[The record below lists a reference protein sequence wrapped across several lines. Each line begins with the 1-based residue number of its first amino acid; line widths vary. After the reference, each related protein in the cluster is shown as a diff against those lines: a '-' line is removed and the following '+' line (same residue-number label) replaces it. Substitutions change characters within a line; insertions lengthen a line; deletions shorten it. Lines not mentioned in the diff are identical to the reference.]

1 MRGYTGKMA
10 EAGGDGQTVTSLLEH
25 AEAKRRAGLLL
36 EARAGYM
43 EAAKTAEAG
52 RNPSSF
58 VRAAL
63 GVGGIW
69 VHEHRDVVAQA
80 AVDSVWQRAR
90 ALAQPGSVEEARL
103 AVRQAAEAVYQG
115 APVEAVMAGVE
126 AVRAFGDEAATA
138 EALSLLHH
146 VLLSPRYA
154 EVRLGLAEEV
164 VRLGARGGD
173 QLLTLMGLC
182 WRTVDL
188 FLLGDV
194 RAGQSLE
201 ELRERSAAEGCE
213 ALCFVSDVLGAMVSA
228 RAGRFEKAEAA
239 ATKALDRGTA
249 AGDPDAPAYYGAMLA
264 VLRWWQGREKEVIDL
279 VRTISMSPRLG
290 FNDHVYVSADAALSA
305 AVGDFDS
312 SEEALARL
320 SGIGLER
327 LPPSSSWLTT
337 EFLVAETAYLLGDA
351 EVAASAGELLAPY
364 AHLPVMPSLA
374 VVCLGSAERALGLCA
389 ATTGRMDAAVHHL
402 DAAIRADRRLGNR
415 PMAVLTEHTLAGV
428 LRAGGGQIEKTRAE
442 QLAQRAEERARRI
455 GMVLPDPPAWLVA
468 GKLVSRITGRSREA
482 SLRSCPAGF
491 RITVDG
497 RATVLPD
504 RVGFSYLVE
513 LIVRPGRDV
522 DVLSLASSGPLP
534 AFRSDALTD
543 ERALSSY
550 RRRVRELN
558 TLLCRDDLE
567 VSVANRYRREL
578 ASLTTALRSSVGLG
592 GRARAFPDN
601 NERART
607 AVRKALVRAVS
618 AIEAVEPD
626 LGLHLQ
632 TSLVTGVTCRY
643 SPAPGWNVT
652 ADARGS
658 DRSDP

>member
-1 MRGYTGKMA
+1 
-10 EAGGDGQTVTSLLEH
+10 
-25 AEAKRRAGLLL
+25 
-36 EARAGYM
+36 M
-43 EAAKTAEAG
+43 EAAKTAEVEGHPA
-52 RNPSSF
+52 SF
-58 VRAAL
+58 VSAAL

-69 VHEHRDVVAQA
+69 VNEHRDVVART

-90 ALAQPGSVEEARL
+90 SLAPAGSVEEARL
-103 AVRQAAEAVYQG
+103 VVRQAAEAVYQG

-138 EALSLLHH
+138 EALSSLHH

-164 VRLGARGGD
+164 VRLGARAGD
-173 QLLTLMGLC
+173 SLLTLMGLC

-201 ELRERSAAEGCE
+201 ELRERSAADACE

-239 ATKALDRGTA
+239 ATKALERGVA

-264 VLRWWQGREKEVIDL
+264 VLRWWQGREKEVIEL
-279 VRTISMSPRLG
+279 VRTISMSPSLG

-305 AVGDFDS
+305 AIGDFDS

-327 LPPSSSWLTT
+327 LPHSSSWLTT

-389 ATTGRMDAAVHHL
+389 ATTGRIDAAVHHL

-415 PMAVLTEHTLAGV
+415 PMAVLTEHTLAAV
-428 LRAGGGQIEKTRAE
+428 LRAGGGQSDQTRAE
-442 QLAQRAEERARRI
+442 QLAHRAEDRASRI
-455 GMVLPDPPAWLVA
+455 GMVLPAPPAWLVG
-468 GKLVSRITGRSREA
+468 GKLASPNAGRSREA
-482 SLRSCPAGF
+482 SLRSCPGGF
-491 RITVDG
+491 RIAVDG
-497 RATVLPD
+497 RATLLPD
-504 RVGFSYLVE
+504 RVGFSYLVK
-513 LIVRPGRDV
+513 LIIRPDLDL
-522 DVLSLASSGPLP
+522 DVLSLASDGILRAS
-534 AFRSDALTD
+534 RSDALTD

-550 RRRVRELN
+550 RRRTRELT
-558 TLLCRDDLE
+558 TLLGRDDLE
-567 VSVANRYRREL
+567 ASAASRYRREL
-578 ASLTTALRSSVGLG
+578 ATLTNVLRSSVGLG
-592 GRARAFPDN
+592 GRARSFPDD

-607 AVRKALVRAVS
+607 AVRKALVRALT
-618 AIEAVEPD
+618 AIEAVEPE
-626 LGLHLQ
+626 LGLHLR

-658 DRSDP
+658 DRIDA